1 MKYLVIKC
9 VALNDQ
15 YECDADRQPICV
27 CDNYRKYNKKGYE
40 IYEIGEK
47 GELTLIHEYE

>member
-9 VALNDQ
+9 VELNDQ
-15 YECDADRQPICV
+15 FECDADRIPICV

-40 IYEIGEK
+40 IYKIGEN
-47 GELTLIHEYE
+47 GELVLIHDYE